1 MHVTDISPAIEA
13 LSAATPQSTIMLFG
27 SRARGE
33 ARPDSDWDLLVIE
46 PEVHS
51 RHQEMARLSRLLRP
65 FRISADILVLS
76 RKIFDE
82 WANVP
87 NTVIYEAA
95 REGKILYAPA

>member
-13 LSAATPQSTIMLFG
+13 LSAATPQATIMLFG

-46 PEVHS
+46 PDVQS
-51 RHQEMARLSRLLRP
+51 RRQEMARLSRLLRP

-95 REGKILYAPA
+95 REGKVLYAPA